1 MNEPN
6 YSVDPVFDSEEE
18 WLSCCECQEDFI
30 RYDKHCDTCQPC
42 VQKELED
49 NEKREKEAENMNDA
63 ISWGELAELTHATQ
77 VERFGWCICEDPE
90 QGQLAEDCP
99 QREEENK

>member
-1 MNEPN
+1 MREIK
-6 YSVDPVFDSEEE
+6 E
-18 WLSCCECQEDFI
+18 WLLDRQENGDDGTGFND
-30 RYDKHCDTCQPC
+30 Y
-42 VQKELED
+42 E
-49 NEKREKEAENMNDA
+49 REGDQNSIDS

-99 QREEENK
+99 RAEEVSE